1 MDRFAGRYLGT
12 VVDNDD
18 PKGLC
23 RIKVRVP
30 EVFRGETSG
39 WCLPSAP
46 YAGPGAGFAA
56 VPPVGAMVFVE
67 WPAGDVTRVPIWSG
81 GVWADGEGVEGAGPE
96 VIILLTTAGNR
107 VELRDSSGDEAIE
120 ITSVSG
126 AKVAL
131 DSDGALI
138 EFGSQKVALTRSS
151 ISFNDGALEV
161 K

>member
-1 MDRFAGRYLGT
+1 MDRFPGRYLGT
-12 VVDNDD
+12 VIDNDD

-23 RIKVRVP
+23 RIKAMVP
-30 EVFRGETSG
+30 EVFRDETSG
-39 WCLPSAP
+39 WCLPSMP
-46 YAGPGAGFAA
+46 YAGPAAGFAA
-56 VPPVGAMVFVE
+56 VPPVGALVFVE

-81 GVWADGEGVEGAGPE
+81 GAWADGDGVSGAGPD
-96 VIILLTTAGNR
+96 VVVLVTPAGNR
-107 VELRDSSGDEAIE
+107 IELRDASGDEAVE
-120 ITSVSG
+120 ITAKSG

-131 DSDGALI
+131 DSDGVVI